1 MTLHTSKTAFVGFF
15 VALTVAATG
24 FASSIPLPSF
34 TPSTGPVARGEVS
47 ADAASTLAEV
57 GRPIWSCR
65 PESAPLPEG
74 FSPNEIY
81 MASRPSLLPDGENFI
96 FEWSDA
102 IWIAPVE
109 GGTARILQKSAGAD
123 TWPIVSPD
131 GKRMVFLSNRSG
143 AWHAYVA
150 NLAEGSVA
158 QQVGFHSE
166 SERPLAW
173 SNDGKRLL
181 CSVWRDNEGS
191 VFDLDRL
198 AWLPVDERG
207 AEERLFDAP
216 ADAPSISPNGRYILF
231 QQEGEDLYRKG
242 TTGENVAR
250 IWCYDTE
257 TGAFWL
263 MVKDATESRW
273 PIWASDGKGFYY
285 VSGRGGTGN
294 IWYHEFPGSNEH
306 QVTFFKGDGVIHPT
320 LAKDAD
326 VMIFR
331 QGLHFYSIDPTEVPA
346 EPKRIHL
353 DAKDAQAFAQQRQ
366 TTRRV
371 HDTLSN
377 YDEYGALDATSRG
390 LEFAFTTGGDL
401 YVMDSVLREPHLVYG
416 DSRTHERDCVFS
428 KDGQRLYFFS
438 DRGDNVALLLAEKTN
453 PKHFWW
459 ENSAFHVRALIEDD
473 VRRKMLSVSPDGR
486 RMAWVESGSH
496 LVIADMEATII
507 RRFPVVKNIT
517 AYDWSPDA
525 EWVVATIEDDYSNA
539 DIWILP
545 IDDVSAEAYNIS
557 RSFAW
562 DGAPAWSPDGKII
575 AWVGNRPDTGRTFF
589 YVWLTRQEEEALK
602 AQEYRKAI
610 ERMGLS
616 ITDRAEAV
624 SILSA
629 TALKVPDPNSPDYQ
643 HDQQPQKP
651 KLPIDFDGLHER
663 VHAVAIQDAGAPT
676 FGTDSRRVLFPATI
690 NGKAGTYEIVL
701 PNQLKP
707 RFLTSTWGYPVGWFG
722 DVGRERLIWRTST
735 RQIASYEEVYPF
747 RVYQQLDIADYQE
760 LVFLSIW
767 GTLRDVFYDPNFHGA
782 DWEAIRKKYQ
792 AAARYAPTR
801 SVFSRIIASLN
812 GELNASHLGFYDNN
826 ESRRRWGKTSGSR
839 DSWQPVTSHL
849 GIIFDPAYKGEEG
862 WLVERVIPGGP
873 ADSSQIAIHP
883 GDLLV
888 AIDGRRIKNGIDPT
902 LLLNGPT
909 LGKYVV
915 TIRHKNGEERRV
927 FIEAISYTT
936 ARELIIKAMYAKRR
950 EYVHNKS
957 NGAFGYIN
965 IAKMNNDEYYRF
977 EREIF
982 AEGFDKAGMVIDVRD
997 NTGGFTADR
1006 VLNILG
1012 AQRHSWSVARYG
1024 RPAYLA
1030 EYWGRPVFDKP
1041 IVVLCN
1047 QNTISNGEIF
1057 SHAIKQLGRGKL
1069 VGVQTNG
1076 GVIATM
1082 DIPLLDAGTLRHA
1095 HYGWYTLDGTDM
1107 ELHGAIPD
1115 VIVENTPGDVV
1126 AGRDPQLD
1134 TAIDILRLEVEEAM
1148 KTDKEFIPNTFH
1160 WDHPN

>member
-1 MTLHTSKTAFVGFF
+1 MTLFKKNAP
-15 VALTVAATG
+15 ATFLLATIAIASMG
-24 FASSIPLPSF
+24 IASSVPLPTV
-34 TPSTGPVARGEVS
+34 TPASGTISRGEIT
-47 ADAASTLAEV
+47 ADVAKTPAEV
-57 GRPIWSCR
+57 GRPVWSCR
-65 PESAPLPEG
+65 PGSAPLPEG
-74 FSPNEIY
+74 FVPDEIY
-81 MASRPSLLPDGENFI
+81 MASRPSLLPDGENFV

-109 GGTARILQKSAGAD
+109 GGNARLLQKSSGSD

-131 GKRMVFLSNRSG
+131 GKRMAFLSNRSG
-143 AWHAYVA
+143 AWHAYVSDI
-150 NLAEGSVA
+150 AEGAIA

-173 SNDGKRLL
+173 SIDGKRLL

-216 ADAPSISPNGRYILF
+216 ADAPSISPDGRYVLF
-231 QQEGEDLYRKG
+231 MQEGEDLYRKG
-242 TTGENVAR
+242 TTGENVSR
-250 IWCYDTE
+250 IWCYDTQTE
-257 TGAFWL
+257 SFWL

-273 PIWASDGKGFYY
+273 PIWDADGEGFYY

-294 IWYHEFPGSNEH
+294 IWYHAFPSGEEQ

-320 LAKDAD
+320 LAKDED
-326 VMIFR
+326 IMIFR
-331 QGLHFYSIDPTEVPA
+331 QGLYFYSIDPTEVPA
-346 EPKRIHL
+346 EPKRIKL
-353 DAKDAQAFAQQRQ
+353 FSKESQAFIQHRQ
-366 TTRRV
+366 SVRR
-371 HDTLSN
+371 T
-377 YDEYGALDATSRG
+377 YDSLTNSDEFGALDATSRG

-459 ENSAFHVRALIEDD
+459 ENSTFHVRPLIEDD
-473 VRRKMLSVSPDGR
+473 VRRSLLSVSPDGR
-486 RMAWVESGSH
+486 RMAWVESGSR
-496 LVIADMEATII
+496 LVIADTVASII
-507 RRFPVVKNIT
+507 RRFPIVKNIT

-525 EWVVATIEDDYSNA
+525 EWLVATIEDDYSNA

-545 IDDVSAEAYNIS
+545 IDDVHAEPYNIS
-557 RSFAW
+557 RSFSW

-602 AQEYRKAI
+602 AQEYRQAI

-616 ITDRAEAV
+616 ISDRAEAV

-629 TALKVPDPNSPDYQ
+629 TALKTPDANRPDASL
-643 HDQQPQKP
+643 PTEPTKP
-651 KLPIDFDGLHER
+651 KLPIDFEDLHER
-663 VHAVAIQDAGAPT
+663 VHAVNIHDAGAPT
-676 FGTDSRRVLFPATI
+676 FAPDSRRVLFPATI
-690 NGKAGTYEIVL
+690 NGRSGTYEIVL
-701 PNQLKP
+701 PH
-707 RFLTSTWGYPVGWFG
+707 RLTPTFTSSTWGYPVGWFG
-722 DVGRERLIWRTST
+722 DYGRERLIWRTSN
-735 RQIASYEEVYPF
+735 RQIAAYEDVYPF

-767 GTLRDVFYDPNFHGA
+767 GRLRDVFYDPNYHGA
-782 DWEAIRKKYQ
+782 DWDAIRLKYQ
-792 AAARYAPTR
+792 AAARFAPTR
-801 SVFSRIIASLN
+801 SIFNRIIASLN
-812 GELNASHLGFYDNN
+812 GELNASHLGFYDSN
-826 ESRRRWGKTSGSR
+826 ESRKQWARPSGSR
-839 DSWQPVTSHL
+839 DLWQPITSHL
-849 GIIFDPAYKGEEG
+849 GIIFDSSYEGEEG
-862 WLVERVIPGGP
+862 WLVESVIPGGP
-873 ADSSQIAIHP
+873 ADSSQIAIQP

-888 AIDGRRIKNGIDPT
+888 AIDGRPVKNGIDPT

-915 TIRHKNGEERRV
+915 TIRHKSGEERRV

-936 ARELIIKAMYAKRR
+936 ARELIIKAMYDKRR
-950 EYVHNKS
+950 NYVHEKS
-957 NGAFGYIN
+957 GGAFGYIN

-982 AEGFDKAGMVIDVRD
+982 AEGFDKAGMIIDVRD

-1024 RPAYLA
+1024 KPAYLA

-1047 QNTISNGEIF
+1047 QNTVSNGEIF

-1082 DIPLLDAGTLRHA
+1082 DIPLLDVGMLRHA

-1115 VIVENTPGDVV
+1115 VIVENTPGDTV

-1134 TAIDILRLEVEEAM
+1134 TAIDILRIDVEEAM
-1148 KTDKEFIPNTFH
+1148 KTKKDFVPNTYR

>member
-1 MTLHTSKTAFVGFF
+1 MILFKKRTIVPLFLTTFAMAS
-15 VALTVAATG
+15 VAY
-24 FASSIPLPSF
+24 ASSIPLPTT
-34 TPSTGPVARGEVS
+34 TPATGTISRGEIS
-47 ADAASTLAEV
+47 ADVANTLADV

-65 PESAPLPEG
+65 PEAAPLPEG

-81 MASRPSLLPDGENFI
+81 MASRPSLLPDGESFV

-109 GGTARILQKSAGAD
+109 GGTARLLQKSSGSD
-123 TWPIVSPD
+123 TWPLVSPD
-131 GKRMVFLSNRSG
+131 GKRMAFLSNRSG
-143 AWHAYVA
+143 TWHAYVA
-150 NLAEGSVA
+150 DIAEGAVA
-158 QQVGFHSE
+158 HQVGFHSE

-173 SNDGKRLL
+173 SPDGKRLL

-191 VFDLDRL
+191 VFDLARL

-207 AEERLFDAP
+207 AEVRLFDAP
-216 ADAPSISPNGRYILF
+216 ADDPSISPDGRYILF
-231 QQEGEDLYRKG
+231 TQEGEDLYRKG
-242 TTGENVAR
+242 TTGENVSR
-250 IWCYDTE
+250 IWCYDTQ
-257 TGAFWL
+257 TGSFWL

-273 PIWASDGKGFYY
+273 PLWAPDGEGFYY

-294 IWYHEFPGSNEH
+294 VWYREFPGMNEH

-320 LAKDAD
+320 ISREENI
-326 VMIFR
+326 MIFR
-331 QGLHFYSIDPTEVPA
+331 QGLYFYSIDPTDTPA
-346 EPKRIHL
+346 EPVKIGL
-353 DAKDAQAFAQQRQ
+353 VSKELEAFSQQRK

-371 HDTLSN
+371 YDSLTN
-377 YDEYGALDATSRG
+377 YDAFGSLDATSRG

-416 DSRTHERDCVFS
+416 DSRTHERECVFS

-459 ENSAFHVRALIEDD
+459 ENSTFHVRPLITDD

-486 RMAWVESGSH
+486 RMAWVESGSR
-496 LVIADMEATII
+496 LVVTDMEASVI

-525 EWVVATIEDDYSNA
+525 EWLVVTIEDDYANA
-539 DIWILP
+539 DVWILP
-545 IDDVSAEAYNIS
+545 IDDVKAEPYNIS
-557 RSFAW
+557 RSFTW

-575 AWVGNRPDTGRTFF
+575 AWVGNRPDSGRTFF
-589 YVWLTRQEEEALK
+589 YVWLNRQEEEALK
-602 AQEYRKAI
+602 AQEYRRAI

-616 ITDRAEAV
+616 IQDRAEAV

-629 TALKVPDPNSPDYQ
+629 TALKPADSTSSMA
-643 HDQQPQKP
+643 QPSSVAQKP
-651 KLPIDFDGLHER
+651 KLQIDFDDLHER
-663 VHAVAIQDAGAPT
+663 VHAVSVQDAGAPT
-676 FGTDSRRVLFPATI
+676 FGTDSRRVIFPATI
-690 NGKAGTYEIVL
+690 NGAPGTYEIYL
-701 PNQLKP
+701 PNQLTP
-707 RFLTSTWGYPVGWFG
+707 RKISSTWGYPVGWFG
-722 DVGRERLIWRTST
+722 DHGRERLIWRTAN
-735 RQIASYEEVYPF
+735 RQIASFEEVYPF
-747 RVYQQLDIADYQE
+747 RVFQQLDVADYQE

-782 DWEAIRKKYQ
+782 DWEAIRLKYQ

-812 GELNASHLGFYDNN
+812 GELNASHLGFYDNE
-826 ESRRRWGKTSGSR
+826 ESRKLWGRPSGSR
-839 DSWQPVTSHL
+839 DSWQPITSHL
-849 GIIFDPAYKGEEG
+849 GIVFDSTYKGEEG
-862 WLVERVIPGGP
+862 WLVDYVIPGGP
-873 ADSSQIAIHP
+873 ADSSQIAIEP
-883 GDLLV
+883 GDLLI
-888 AIDGRRIKNGIDPT
+888 AIDGRPIKNGIDPT
-902 LLLNGPT
+902 LMLNGPT

-915 TIRHKNGEERRV
+915 TIRHKSGEERRV

-936 ARELIIKAMYAKRR
+936 ARELIIKSMYDKRR
-950 EYVHNKS
+950 EYVHEKS
-957 NGAFGYIN
+957 GGAFGYIN

-982 AEGFDKAGMVIDVRD
+982 AEGFDKAGMIIDVRD

-1012 AQRHSWSVARYG
+1012 AERHSWSVARYG
-1024 RPAYLA
+1024 KPAYLA
-1030 EYWGRPVFDKP
+1030 DYWGRPVFDKP

-1047 QNTISNGEIF
+1047 QNTVSNGEIF

-1082 DIPLLDAGTLRHA
+1082 DIPLLDAGVLRHA

-1115 VIVENTPGDVV
+1115 VIVENTPGDTV

-1134 TAIDILRLEVEEAM
+1134 TAIDILRIDVEEAM
-1148 KTDKEFIPNTFH
+1148 KTKKEFVPNTYR
-1160 WDHPN
+1160 WNHPN